1 MYKEVK
7 KKYRKA
13 KLTKSGLV
21 YVKIKRGKRKPKL
34 EKGME
39 VTLHYTGTLRAD
51 GKKFDS
57 SRDRNKP
64 FKFRYKTQ
72 KMIPGFEEGV
82 QIVGKE
88 GTIKLFIPYYLAYG
102 KKGQSIIP
110 PYSDL
115 VFDLEILD
123 LKNVKAP
130 VDNHEGHDHDHDGHD
145 HKH

>member
-1 MYKEVK
+1 
-7 KKYRKA
+7 
-13 KLTKSGLV
+13 
-21 YVKIKRGKRKPKL
+21 
-34 EKGME
+34 ME

-88 GTIKLFIPYYLAYG
+88 GVIKLFIPYYLAYG

-130 VDNHEGHDHDHDGHD
+130 VDYHEGHDHDHDGHD